1 MGSVIDLF
9 RRFRKR
15 DELVKQKAIWLTFGL
30 DYEAEKEKL
39 EEIWRHFG
47 REERKKTGGYI
58 LGSKYVQSVFAKLEE
73 IDPQKKRGEFLKLLE
88 KLAKYAYK
96 RAMAENVDE
105 KLRLKWANIAIYAY
119 QTMNGILARY
129 ESKEILLRMRRL
141 KQAIDELRAE
151 RTGKK

>member
-58 LGSKYVQSVFAKLEE
+58 LGSKYVS
-73 IDPQKKRGEFLKLLE
+73 
-88 KLAKYAYK
+88 
-96 RAMAENVDE
+96 
-105 KLRLKWANIAIYAY
+105 
-119 QTMNGILARY
+119 
-129 ESKEILLRMRRL
+129 
-141 KQAIDELRAE
+141 
-151 RTGKK
+151 